1 MRNYK
6 TTILGVLTIIV
17 AVASAAKSFLATGSV
32 PDIATLTTAVLAG
45 WGLVMAKDNNAR
57 L

>member
-1 MRNYK
+1 MRNWK
-6 TTILGVLTIIV
+6 TTILGILTIIV

-32 PDIATLTTAVLAG
+32 PDITALTTAVLAG
-45 WGLVMAKDNNAR
+45 WGLVMAKDHNAR

>member
-1 MRNYK
+1 MRNWK
-6 TTILGVLTIIV
+6 TNVLGGLTIIV

-32 PDIATLTTAVLAG
+32 PDIAALTTAVLAG
-45 WGLVMAKDNNAR
+45 WGLIMAKDNNAR

>member
-32 PDIATLTTAVLAG
+32 PDIAALTTAVLAG